1 MPSFILIS
9 DWKATIFLISFFGLV
24 LISLSFLI
32 NFKVEKNISLKKK
45 INFINPIIYVLQ
57 NKKLRELGFSS
68 FTYSGMQM
76 CLGSY
81 LVLTLIQK
89 YDFNLESWVFFICCY
104 DSWDSCQAYGRNY
117 FR

>member
-1 MPSFILIS
+1 M
-9 DWKATIFLISFFGLV
+9 
-24 LISLSFLI
+24 
-32 NFKVEKNISLKKK
+32 
-45 INFINPIIYVLQ
+45 LQ

-89 YDFNLESWVFFICCY
+89 YDFNLEKAGYFLSVAMIAGIVARPMAGIISDKISNARLVLALWV
-104 DSWDSCQAYGRNY
+104 
-117 FR
+117 